1 MAGIGFQLQKL
12 MRDGTYTGVFRAY
25 LYAALISSG
34 PLVLSIASLSLLGL
48 AIAAFRGPDLTLF
61 FSSVTFIYSTSMIL
75 TGAMQLVLVRCVAD
89 AEFTGHREHVWPLLT
104 RFMGV
109 VVPVQIAFSAVCF
122 MFFTTTGLLF
132 QLSCVFLSVQ
142 VGMMWILSGLLTA
155 LKYYNRVVAS
165 FAIGYGASLG
175 LGWAFFHWLGPG
187 WLMAGF
193 ALGHF
198 VLVLMLLI
206 CIRRETPDADGE
218 KEVRTVPE
226 ALKTYQLI
234 ALSGLAYNVGIWA
247 DKFLFWWFGDGRIQ
261 INGFLYAMP
270 LNDQAVYLGF
280 LSIIPGMAVFLLKF
294 ETEFSGHY
302 AGFFED
308 LVAKAPLETLERR
321 RKGMVDSLRTEVME
335 LVKYQ
340 GTFTL
345 VLVVLA
351 DRIMPS
357 LGLGALQTGVL
368 QVVLLGSFLL
378 LIFLTFLTVLFYLDE
393 RRSAVLCCTV
403 FAATNILVTAA
414 SIYFGEQWYGVGF
427 VSASMAGLILS
438 AWLAE
443 KHLETL
449 LFDTFTRQPMFPPS
463 EAGALEN
470 LPHH

>member
-1 MAGIGFQLQKL
+1 MAGIGFRLQNL
-12 MRDGTYTGVFRAY
+12 MQEGTYAGVFRAY

-48 AIAAFRGPDLTLF
+48 VIAAFRGPDLSLF
-61 FSSVTFIYSTSMIL
+61 FCSVTFIYSTSMIL
-75 TGAMQLVLVRCVAD
+75 TGALQLVLVRCVAD
-89 AEFTGHREHVWPLLT
+89 AEFADRRGQIWPLLT

-109 VVPVQIAFSAVCF
+109 VVPVQIVFSAVCF
-122 MFFTTTGLLF
+122 MLFTTTNLLF
-132 QLSCVFLSVQ
+132 QVSCIFLSVQ
-142 VGMMWILSGLLTA
+142 VGMMWLLSGLLTA

-175 LGWAFFHWLGPG
+175 LGWVFFHWLGPD

-218 KEVRTVPE
+218 EGVRTVSD
-226 ALKTYQLI
+226 AVKTYQLI

-247 DKFLFWWFGDGRIQ
+247 DKFLFWWFGDGRVQ

-294 ETEFSGHY
+294 ETEFSSHY

-321 RKGMVDSLRTEVME
+321 RVGMVESLRTEVLE

-345 VLVVLA
+345 VLLVLA
-351 DRIMPS
+351 DRIMPV
-357 LGLGALQTGVL
+357 LGLGALQTGVF
-368 QVVLLGSFLL
+368 QVLLLGSFLL

-393 RRSAVLCCTV
+393 RRSAFLCCLV
-403 FAATNILVTAA
+403 FAATNILVTSAT
-414 SIYFGEQWYGVGF
+414 IYFGEQWYGVGF
-427 VSASMAGLILS
+427 VAASMAGLVLS
-438 AWLAE
+438 GWLAE

-449 LFDTFTRQPMFPPS
+449 LFDTFTRQPMFPSS
-463 EAGALEN
+463 ETAN
-470 LPHH
+470 L